1 MLYPAHRSRL
11 GAKPLSFPIVYL
23 FGILQINNPTMFQ
36 TRSFHPVLSV
46 IVHISDVWSS
56 QCPIYE
62 NIVIQGETSNTRRL
76 AKIGKGKLQMK
87 WSSSS
92 SITVSEPMLHSSEKA
107 RTDEQY
113 RPLCYE
119 ERYRLSCT
127 KSKLRLARLSK
138 FYISGPI
145 MTYYQFKH
153 LVVSAESYHEGA
165 EPNQAKLVRS
175 GKRHK
180 V

>member
-1 MLYPAHRSRL
+1 MPRRVLRHISQ
-11 GAKPLSFPIVYL
+11 PISGFSAL
-23 FGILQINNPTMFQ
+23 P
-36 TRSFHPVLSV
+36 FHPVLSV

-92 SITVSEPMLHSSEKA
+92 SITVNETEFSPCYIALKKRELTNNIGRCVTK
-107 RTDEQY
+107 RDTDY
-113 RPLCYE
+113 LAPRANH
-119 ERYRLSCT
+119 
-127 KSKLRLARLSK
+127 LARLSK

-145 MTYYQFKH
+145 MTYY
-153 LVVSAESYHEGA
+153 
-165 EPNQAKLVRS
+165 
-175 GKRHK
+175 
-180 V
+180 

>member
-1 MLYPAHRSRL
+1 MELELIDNSEWNR
-11 GAKPLSFPIVYL
+11 
-23 FGILQINNPTMFQ
+23 
-36 TRSFHPVLSV
+36 
-46 IVHISDVWSS
+46 
-56 QCPIYE
+56 
-62 NIVIQGETSNTRRL
+62 IQS
-76 AKIGKGKLQMK
+76 
-87 WSSSS
+87 
-92 SITVSEPMLHSSEKA
+92 MLHSSEKA

-127 KSKLRLARLSK
+127 KSKPRLARLSK